1 MQKVCGRRGAD
12 DVADAKILR
21 GDGRA
26 KARSGEPTGPAFR
39 LRGPSL
45 NGVHQKGVDA
55 AEAESPE
62 HAAGKGAAAFAGDED
77 VGASGAF
84 GEGKI
89 AVFLDDKLAADGN
102 HEENTEPATEKSE
115 WKDAR
120 KRKVGAEAQKDESGK
135 REHDTGRAIRQPSR
149 WSGQFCFQG

>member
-1 MQKVCGRRGAD
+1 MSIAY
-12 DVADAKILR
+12 
-21 GDGRA
+21 GRA
-26 KARSGEPTGPAFR
+26 KARSGEPSGPAFG

-62 HAAGKGAAAFAGDED
+62 HAAGKGAAAVAGDED

-84 GEGKI
+84 GEGQI

-102 HEENTEPATEKSE
+102 HEENTERATEKSGGE
-115 WKDAR
+115 DAGGR
-120 KRKVGAEAQKDESGK
+120 VDVGRGRDE
-135 REHDTGRAIRQPSR
+135 
-149 WSGQFCFQG
+149 

>member
-45 NGVHQKGVDA
+45 TGVHQKGVDA

-77 VGASGAF
+77 IGASGAF

-120 KRKVGAEAQKDESGK
+120 KRKVGAESQKDESGK
-135 REHDTGRAIRQPSR
+135 REHNPGAHRFANPPVGHNTLV
-149 WSGQFCFQG
+149 

>member
-45 NGVHQKGVDA
+45 NGVHQKGVVAADA
-55 AEAESPE
+55 EPPE

-77 VGASGAF
+77 LGSSGDI
-84 GEGKI
+84 GGRKNP
-89 AVFLDDKLAADGN
+89 VFLDDQLAADGN
-102 HEENTEPATEKSE
+102 HA
-115 WKDAR
+115 
-120 KRKVGAEAQKDESGK
+120 
-135 REHDTGRAIRQPSR
+135 DTTQ
-149 WSGQFCFQG
+149 